1 MSKRLNESSVWD
13 HAKKIGGGKAQC
25 NLCSKV
31 ILCSGGS
38 TSGLKRHLQSVHS
51 AATTASTNATQ
62 PSLAS
67 FGIGAGSASRPCTE
81 SRQEKITQLLSKVI
95 IVNMLP
101 LSLVDNAEFIE
112 LMACMEPNY
121 KVPCRQTI
129 TARLDS
135 TYKTLATTVIE
146 ELKETPAVSL
156 TSDIWTSGCNDA
168 YISVTA
174 SYINNEWQLVNRTLA
189 NEPMEERHTAAHIRD
204 PVFSR
209 FRYGGSRFRKK
220 SGINIPNSQLAIMTM
235 MIMHIVF

>member
-51 AATTASTNATQ
+51 AATTASANATQ

-67 FGIGAGSASRPCTE
+67 FGISAGSASRPCTE
-81 SRQEKITQLLSKVI
+81 SRQEKITQLLSQVI

-129 TARLDS
+129 HLFFTYCVHIINWSDNYSMSDS
-135 TYKTLATTVIE
+135 NCLIYKNERQLTTRKTIYLMKKKVNF
-146 ELKETPAVSL
+146 
-156 TSDIWTSGCNDA
+156 TSSIK
-168 YISVTA
+168 
-174 SYINNEWQLVNRTLA
+174 LL
-189 NEPMEERHTAAHIRD
+189 
-204 PVFSR
+204 
-209 FRYGGSRFRKK
+209 
-220 SGINIPNSQLAIMTM
+220 
-235 MIMHIVF
+235 